1 MAALLKEW
9 SVTRLLIII
18 ATALVSLFACSP
30 YNPVQM
36 AGTAN
41 PLPNTPAIVSAGRAL
56 FEQHCM
62 LCHGTTG
69 KGDGPAA
76 ASLPH
81 APANLRLLD
90 NKLEGLVAMRIAR
103 GGNGMPAWQEVLT
116 EEEIWQL
123 TRYVKTISREEAS
136 AYVSR

>member
-1 MAALLKEW
+1 MI
-9 SVTRLLIII
+9 RRLIII
-18 ATALVSLFACSP
+18 AVVLASLFACSP

-41 PLPNTPAIVSAGRAL
+41 PLPNTPAVVMAGRAL
-56 FEQHCM
+56 FEQRCV
-62 LCHGTTG
+62 LCHGSQG

-81 APANLRLLD
+81 SPANLRLLD

-103 GGNGMPAWQEVLT
+103 GGNGMPAWEGVLT
-116 EEEIWQL
+116 EDEIWQL
-123 TRYVKTISREEAS
+123 TRYIKAISREEAA
-136 AYVSR
+136 AYVSAR